1 MDKLEQ
7 IIAIISAC
15 LGLIGT
21 ITGLL
26 ISLVKNVKVKNKLK
40 SINTLT
46 VALQAFVEDAETFVN
61 YSGAEKKEYVMTK
74 ANRFAIDNNIPYDE
88 NAVSDII
95 ENIVKISKSVNVRE
109 KDKKS
114 ATQAPTVAA
123 TTSEQNVTLRV

>member
-26 ISLVKNVKVKNKLK
+26 ISLVKNVKAKNRLTT
-40 SINTLT
+40 INKLT

-88 NAVSDII
+88 TAVSDII

-114 ATQAPTVAA
+114 INEAPVVAA
-123 TTSEQNVTLRV
+123 TNSEQTVTLKV

>member
-26 ISLVKNVKVKNKLK
+26 ISLVKNVKAKNRLTT
-40 SINTLT
+40 INKLT

-114 ATQAPTVAA
+114 INEAPVVAA
-123 TTSEQNVTLRV
+123 TNSEQTVTLKV